1 MTDLHLPTLITAH
14 AWVLLALTILV
25 GALYSVTKFPGSLSW
40 FLSDIAGLV
49 GIYAFYGIITDPNRI
64 NFFLFALSTS
74 LSLYLRV
81 LAICSPQLSKR
92 LKAIGLTV
100 IILQLLI
107 NLTLDQEFFVLRT
120 FLNSTILA
128 GFSLIFAYVL
138 FKPDRFNDRLGRLI
152 MLMSALAYIAV
163 ALFRAIYVIKTG
175 TNDVFIAS
183 FFNIVSATMLMVSGV
198 LANIG
203 YVILVINQ
211 INHAE
216 ALAAQNLIREA
227 ERRHYAEERERETS
241 ALAEEQKRLIE
252 VLTHEVRQPLN
263 NASAALQAIGTDL
276 SKDPQKELHPAI
288 EKAQTVID
296 RVTAAL
302 SNALVAATII
312 ERRQSFN
319 PVRCETLSL
328 IETVVME
335 FNTQARSR
343 IKVDVK
349 EAPTFITADPIL
361 LRIAL
366 RNLVDN
372 ALRYSPANT
381 PVSISIYENSI
392 EMGADFCIINEEA
405 NPEAFPK
412 DGIFARHV
420 RGTSPEIQGS
430 GMGLYITFEVAK
442 LHGGWVKT
450 EAQRGKRLFKLFV
463 SD

>member
-1 MTDLHLPTLITAH
+1 MDIHLPTLITAH
-14 AWVLLALTILV
+14 AWVLFALTILI
-25 GALYSVTKFPGSLSW
+25 GALYSVTKFPGSISW
-40 FLSDIAGLV
+40 FLSDIAGLI

-81 LAICSPQLSKR
+81 LAICSPQSSKR
-92 LKAIGLTV
+92 LKATALTV
-100 IILQLLI
+100 ISLQLLI

-120 FLNSTILA
+120 FLNSSILV
-128 GFSLIFAYVL
+128 GFSLTLAYVL
-138 FKPDRFNDRLGRLI
+138 FKPNRFNDRLGRLI
-152 MLMSALAYIAV
+152 MLMSALAYITV

-183 FFNIVSATMLMVSGV
+183 FFNIISATMLMVSGV

-203 YVILVINQ
+203 YVIMIINQ

-216 ALAAQNLIREA
+216 SIAAQNLIREA
-227 ERRHYAEERERETS
+227 ERRLYAEEREREAST
-241 ALAEEQKRLIE
+241 LAEEQKRLIE

-263 NASAALQAIGTDL
+263 NASAALQAITTDFR
-276 SKDPQKELHPAI
+276 KDVHKELNPAI

-312 ERRQSFN
+312 ERRQSFS
-319 PVRCETLSL
+319 PTRCETISL

-335 FNTQARSR
+335 FNLQSRIR
-343 IKVDVK
+343 IKVDVN
-349 EAPTFITADPIL
+349 EAPAFVTADPIL

-366 RNLVDN
+366 RNLLDN

-381 PVSISIYENSI
+381 PVIISTYENNI
-392 EMGADFCIINEEA
+392 EMGAEFCIINEEP

-412 DGIFARHV
+412 DDIFARHV

-430 GMGLYITFEVAK
+430 GMGLYITSEIAK
-442 LHGGWVKT
+442 LHGGWINT
-450 EAQRGKRLFKLFV
+450 EVISQRRSFRLFLP
-463 SD
+463 D

>member
-14 AWVLLALTILV
+14 AWVLLALTILI
-25 GALYSVTKFPGSLSW
+25 GALYRVTKFPGSISW

-81 LAICSPQLSKR
+81 LAICSPLLAKR
-92 LKAIGLTV
+92 LKATGLTV
-100 IILQLLI
+100 ISLQLLF
-107 NLTLDQEFFVLRT
+107 NLTLDQELFVLRT

-128 GFSLIFAYVL
+128 GFSLTLAYVL
-138 FKPDRFNDRLGRLI
+138 FRPGRFNDRLGRSI
-152 MLMSALAYIAV
+152 MLMSSLAYIAV

-203 YVILVINQ
+203 YVIMIINQ

-216 ALAAQNLIREA
+216 SLAAQNLIREA
-227 ERRHYAEERERETS
+227 ERRLYAEEREREAS

-252 VLTHEVRQPLN
+252 VLTHEVHQPLN
-263 NASAALQAIGTDL
+263 NASAALQAITTDL
-276 SKDPQKELHPAI
+276 SRDAHQEPHPAI
-288 EKAQTVID
+288 ERAQSVID
-296 RVTAAL
+296 KVTAAL
-302 SNALVAATII
+302 SNALVAGTII
-312 ERRQSFN
+312 ERRQSYN
-319 PVRCETLSL
+319 PARCEIRSL

-349 EAPTFITADPIL
+349 EAPAFVTADPIL

-381 PVSISIYENSI
+381 LVSISIYENNI
-392 EMGADFCIINEEA
+392 EMGAEFCITNEEP

-412 DGIFARHV
+412 EDIFARHV
-420 RGTSPEIQGS
+420 RGTSPEIRGS
-430 GMGLYITFEVAK
+430 GMGLYIASEVAK
-442 LHGGWVKT
+442 LHQGWINT
-450 EAQRGKRLFKLFV
+450 ESMSNFRIFRLFIP
-463 SD
+463 D

>member
-1 MTDLHLPTLITAH
+1 MTDIHLPTLVTAH
-14 AWVLLALTILV
+14 AWVLLALTILI
-25 GALYSVTKFPGSLSW
+25 GALYRVTKFPGSIYW

-81 LAICSPQLSKR
+81 LAICSPHLAKR
-92 LKAIGLTV
+92 LKTIGLTV
-100 IILQLLI
+100 ISLQLLI

-128 GFSLIFAYVL
+128 GFSLTLAYVL

-152 MLMSALAYIAV
+152 MLMSALAYITV

-216 ALAAQNLIREA
+216 ALATQNLIREA
-227 ERRHYAEERERETS
+227 ERRHYAEERERDTS

-263 NASAALQAIGTDL
+263 SAAAALQSIGAELDHTDRTHIHR
-276 SKDPQKELHPAI
+276 SVIAAHN
-288 EKAQTVID
+288 VID
-296 RVTAAL
+296 RVNAAL
-302 SNALVAATII
+302 SNALIAATIL
-312 ERRQSFN
+312 ERQQNFKPIRYDPAMLVEMVILDFN
-319 PVRCETLSL
+319 LKDRTRIQTDLTNAPMYITTDPV
-328 IETVVME
+328 
-335 FNTQARSR
+335 
-343 IKVDVK
+343 
-349 EAPTFITADPIL
+349 L

-366 RNLVDN
+366 RNLLDN
-372 ALRYSPANT
+372 ALRYSPAESLI
-381 PVSISIYENSI
+381 SISIEENDI
-392 EMGADFCIINEEA
+392 EMGTSFHIVNVEIETNLFPEK
-405 NPEAFPK
+405 NPFE
-412 DGIFARHV
+412 RNV
-420 RGTSPEIQGS
+420 RGRSIELHGS
-430 GMGLYITFEVAK
+430 GMGLYITAEIAK
-442 LHGGWVKT
+442 LHAGVIKT
-450 EAQRGKRLFKLFV
+450 FHEDGRRIFTFFIP
-463 SD
+463 D